1 MKDLLDEQRR
11 WLARELDQKGRG
23 SRTALAKHLGV
34 RNDAITRMTNL
45 EGQKEEREISF
56 EELILISDFFGS
68 DPPGLANARNRSPS
82 LSQHGN
88 GTVNQPKGVNSVIPN
103 TTLHTVPGEQLMG
116 KIDLPVYSIVQGG
129 RGALVLSSEP
139 FTSIARPHIL
149 LGLRDAYG
157 VLVKGNSMAR
167 EYSEGDIA
175 YVDPHRHPKE
185 GDPCVFQSHKEDGTV
200 EAVIKY
206 LARSP
211 DASDTLW
218 YVEQTRPVKKF
229 TLKKVDWQICHV
241 AVGKQ
246 SGR

>member
-1 MKDLLDEQRR
+1 MEAGKLIREERLKRGWSQ
-11 WLARELDQKGRG
+11 ARLGKEVGISQVAIKKIETGPVLGGTLK
-23 SRTALAKHLGV
+23 SKHLPKI
-34 RNDAITRMTNL
+34 A
-45 EGQKEEREISF
+45 EILSIP
-56 EELILISDFFGS
+56 LKKLDS
-68 DPPGLANARNRSPS
+68 S
-82 LSQHGN
+82 LSQHGDGN
-88 GTVNQPKGVNSVIPN
+88 VNHPQEVILPN
-103 TTLHTVPGEQLMG
+103 RNPPLQTIPGEQLMG
-116 KIDLPVYSIVQGG
+116 RVDLPVYSIVQGG

-139 FTSIARPHIL
+139 FTTITRPHIL

-175 YVDPHRHPKE
+175 YVDPHKHPKE
-185 GDPCVFQSHKEDGTV
+185 DDPCVFQSHKEDGTV
-200 EAVIKY
+200 EAIIKY

-218 YVEQTRPVKKF
+218 YVKQSNPVKKF
-229 TLKKVDWQICHV
+229 TLKKAEWQICHV